1 MGSNKR
7 TRSPI
12 ERWEANILRPKG
24 PAGCWIWST
33 DANRM
38 DFKVDGVTWRAARW
52 GYQHLMGSIPQEK
65 VCLRICDTERCV
77 NPAHHRPM
85 ERGRPAALPGP
96 RNVTPTAKRPLQ
108 QRRTVPVART
118 TGYCRRLLARNR
130 RALAASAISPG
141 ASPTHRHHKG
151 SRSGRKGPPRGHAVR
166 WTPGWAVF

>member
-1 MGSNKR
+1 M
-7 TRSPI
+7 
-12 ERWEANILRPKG
+12 RPKG

-85 ERGRPAALPGP
+85 ERGRASSAAWRKKRHANGKA
-96 RNVTPTAKRPLQ
+96 TPP
-108 QRRTVPVART
+108 VPVDSSCTHYWILPPPAGPES
-118 TGYCRRLLARNR
+118 TGTCRKCN
-130 RALAASAISPG
+130 ISRSFPN
-141 ASPTHRHHKG
+141 ASPSQRFT
-151 SRSGRKGPPRGHAVR
+151 
-166 WTPGWAVF
+166 